1 VGQVIRLTDRNFKQ
15 EVLESQVPVL
25 VDFWASWCLPCKAAE
40 PMLAELAVQYDGQ
53 LKVGKLNVDRNPQT
67 AQRYQIIGVPT
78 FALFRAEQLVQRR
91 TGSQS
96 MQQLLRLLDEAL

>member
-1 VGQVIRLTDRNFKQ
+1 VGQVIRLTDRNFEQ

-40 PMLAELAVQYDGQ
+40 PILAELAVQHDGR
-53 LKVGKLNVDRNPQT
+53 LKVGKLNVDRNPKTRQH
-67 AQRYQIIGVPT
+67 YQIMGVPT
-78 FALFRAEQLVQRR
+78 FALFRAGEMVQRR

-96 MQQLLRLLDEAL
+96 RQQLLRLLEEVL